1 MDKQHLLTIGNLSKQ
16 TGVHVKSLRYYEQL
30 GILIPA
36 YTDPDTGY
44 RYYTLSQIPVVGA
57 IRVCIFLDIPL
68 KEFTGFLTDDHIRA
82 YSRLDI
88 PLKEFTG
95 FLTRDQR
102 RIHYKKLLSHGTMLA
117 HRKIRDIR
125 EKLRLLEKFRKQM
138 ERGEDL
144 MLHGEQAVHALPEKY
159 CWVAPYAGKQQT
171 PAFNILMTRI
181 FDDIDRRRLRLG
193 TEAGLLSFHRKAGTE
208 QFLYAEVEVTG
219 REARQMKE
227 IMRLPAASF
236 LCAIRQE
243 SGIAEAP
250 RVFPDLFA
258 QEYDKI
264 VMETELFSGD
274 DYDVALP
281 KFELRC
287 SLPPGGK

>member
-1 MDKQHLLTIGNLSKQ
+1 MDKQNLLTIGNLSKQ

-30 GILIPA
+30 GILLPA

-44 RYYTLSQIPVVGA
+44 RYYTFSQIPVVDA
-57 IRVCIFLDIPL
+57 IRACIF
-68 KEFTGFLTDDHIRA
+68 
-82 YSRLDI
+82 LDI

-102 RIHYKKLLSHGTMLA
+102 RIHYKKLFSHGTMLA
-117 HRKIRDIR
+117 HRKIRDIQ

-138 ERGEDL
+138 GREEDL
-144 MLHGEQAVHALPEKY
+144 LLHGEQAIHALPEKY
-159 CWVAPYAGKQQT
+159 CWVAPYAGKQHT
-171 PAFNILMTRI
+171 PEFNILITRI
-181 FDDIDRRRLRLG
+181 FDDINRCQLRLG
-193 TEAGLLSFHRKAGTE
+193 AEAGLLSFHRKAGTE
-208 QFLYAEVEVTG
+208 QFLYVEVEAAG
-219 REARQMKE
+219 RDARRMKE

-236 LCAIRQE
+236 LCVIRQE

-250 RVFPDLFA
+250 GVFPDLFA

-264 VMETELFSGD
+264 IMETELFPG
-274 DYDVALP
+274 DYDVANP

>member
-1 MDKQHLLTIGNLSKQ
+1 MDKQNLLTIGNLSKQ

-30 GILIPA
+30 GILLPA

-44 RYYTLSQIPVVGA
+44 RYYTLSQIPVVDT
-57 IRVCIFLDIPL
+57 IRACIF
-68 KEFTGFLTDDHIRA
+68 
-82 YSRLDI
+82 LDI

-102 RIHYKKLLSHGTMLA
+102 RIHYKKLFSHGTMLA
-117 HRKIRDIR
+117 HRKIRDIQ
-125 EKLRLLEKFRKQM
+125 EKLRLLEKFRKKM
-138 ERGEDL
+138 DREEDL
-144 MLHGEQAVHALPEKY
+144 LLHGEQAIHALPEKY
-159 CWVAPYAGKQQT
+159 CWVAPYAGKQHT
-171 PAFNILMTRI
+171 PEFNILMTRI
-181 FDDIDRRRLRLG
+181 FDDIDRCQLRLG
-193 TEAGLLSFHRKAGTE
+193 AEAGLLSFHRKAGTE
-208 QFLYAEVEVTG
+208 QFLYVEVEAAG
-219 REARQMKE
+219 RDARRMKK

-250 RVFPDLFA
+250 GVFPDLFA

-264 VMETELFSGD
+264 IMETELFPG
-274 DYDVALP
+274 DYDVANP

>member
-1 MDKQHLLTIGNLSKQ
+1 MDKQNLLTIGNLSKQ

-30 GILIPA
+30 GILLPA

-44 RYYTLSQIPVVGA
+44 RYYTLSQIPVVDT
-57 IRVCIFLDIPL
+57 IRACIF
-68 KEFTGFLTDDHIRA
+68 
-82 YSRLDI
+82 LDI

-102 RIHYKKLLSHGTMLA
+102 RIHYKKLFSHGTMLA
-117 HRKIRDIR
+117 HRKIRDIQ

-138 ERGEDL
+138 DREEDL
-144 MLHGEQAVHALPEKY
+144 LLHGEQAIHALPEKY
-159 CWVAPYAGKQQT
+159 CWVAPYAGKQHT
-171 PAFNILMTRI
+171 PEFNILMTRI
-181 FDDIDRRRLRLG
+181 FDDIDRCQLRLG
-193 TEAGLLSFHRKAGTE
+193 AEAKGSGGYGPRVIDRCQLRLGAEAGLLSFHRKAGTE
-208 QFLYAEVEVTG
+208 QFLYVEVEAAG
-219 REARQMKE
+219 RDARRMKK

-250 RVFPDLFA
+250 GVFPDLFA

-264 VMETELFSGD
+264 IMETELFPG
-274 DYDVALP
+274 DYDVANP

>member
-1 MDKQHLLTIGNLSKQ
+1 MDKQNLLTIGNLSKQ

-30 GILIPA
+30 GMLLPA

-44 RYYTLSQIPVVGA
+44 RYYTLSQIPVVDT
-57 IRVCIFLDIPL
+57 IRACIF
-68 KEFTGFLTDDHIRA
+68 
-82 YSRLDI
+82 LDI

-102 RIHYKKLLSHGTMLA
+102 RIHYKKLFSHGTMLA
-117 HRKIRDIR
+117 HRKIRDIQ

-138 ERGEDL
+138 DREEDL
-144 MLHGEQAVHALPEKY
+144 LLHGEQAIHALPEKY
-159 CWVAPYAGKQQT
+159 CWVAPYAGKQHT
-171 PAFNILMTRI
+171 PEFNILMTRI
-181 FDDIDRRRLRLG
+181 FDDIDRCQLRLG
-193 TEAGLLSFHRKAGTE
+193 AEARCGRRLLPAPIDRCQLRLGAEAGLLSFHRKAGTE
-208 QFLYAEVEVTG
+208 QFLYVEVEAAG
-219 REARQMKE
+219 RDARRMKK

-250 RVFPDLFA
+250 GVFPDLFA

-264 VMETELFSGD
+264 IMETELFPG
-274 DYDVALP
+274 DYDVANP

>member
-68 KEFTGFLTDDHIRA
+68 KEFTGFLT
-82 YSRLDI
+82 
-88 PLKEFTG
+88 
-95 FLTRDQR
+95 RDQR

-138 ERGEDL
+138 DGKRISCFMESRPST
-144 MLHGEQAVHALPEKY
+144 HCRKNT
-159 CWVAPYAGKQQT
+159 AGWR
-171 PAFNILMTRI
+171 PMRENS
-181 FDDIDRRRLRLG
+181 RLRPL
-193 TEAGLLSFHRKAGTE
+193 TS
-208 QFLYAEVEVTG
+208 
-219 REARQMKE
+219 
-227 IMRLPAASF
+227 S
-236 LCAIRQE
+236 
-243 SGIAEAP
+243 
-250 RVFPDLFA
+250 
-258 QEYDKI
+258 
-264 VMETELFSGD
+264 
-274 DYDVALP
+274 
-281 KFELRC
+281 
-287 SLPPGGK
+287 